1 MRTMSFHYVLFV
13 SKYSMSFGLDCMN
26 ECNDNLAKNRIAACC
41 FVCEM
46 THGYENQ
53 QFEDLVRC
61 MVDNGGMPKYPD
73 DGICYG
79 TDEDGVR
86 SLQAMEQV
94 CKMSTSTF

>member
-1 MRTMSFHYVLFV
+1 
-13 SKYSMSFGLDCMN
+13 MSFGLDCMN

-46 THGYENQ
+46 THGYDNQ
-53 QFEDLVRC
+53 QFEDLVKC

-94 CKMSTSTF
+94 PMQNVDEHFIIEYRPQSSGFFSE